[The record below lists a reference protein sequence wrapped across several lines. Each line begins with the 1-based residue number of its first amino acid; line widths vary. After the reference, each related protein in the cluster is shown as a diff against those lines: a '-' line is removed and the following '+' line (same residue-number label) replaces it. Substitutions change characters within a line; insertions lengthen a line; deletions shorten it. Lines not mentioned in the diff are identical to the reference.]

1 MSARIRIGMKLLLV
15 FALIGLLVTLATR
28 NVDFVYTGF

>member
-1 MSARIRIGMKLLLV
+1 MRRRIAVRVLAILALTLALLL
-15 FALIGLLVTLATR
+15 FASR